1 MKSENISMEQKTPH
15 KLMELLDILWI
26 ILIFVTLL
34 WFPVIMEIV
43 KKGSIEVLIALVISS
58 FNLAFL
64 PLGLNERCEEDKI
77 KLINT
82 SQMFIVAG
90 LLMSTGFTL
99 PFFLESGNL
108 FLFSLV
114 HFLMLFGIILFIL
127 GCTSLL
133 FTMKKMKQAF
143 KKSLKKVT

>member
-1 MKSENISMEQKTPH
+1 MKSENISMEQETLH
-15 KLMELLDILWI
+15 KLTELWDILWI
-26 ILIFVTLL
+26 ILIFVAVL
-34 WFPVIMEIV
+34 WFPVIMEVV

-58 FNLAFL
+58 FTLAFL
-64 PLGLNERCEEDKI
+64 PLSLNERREKDKI

-99 PFFLESGNL
+99 PFFLGSGNL

-114 HFLMLFGIILFIL
+114 HFLMLSGIILFIL

-133 FTMKKMKQAF
+133 FTMKKMKRAF
-143 KKSLKKVT
+143 KKS